1 MMHNFKANCK
11 EQNLKEIRNFVEK
24 VLEQHLIPEVETG
37 LLVLAVDEIC
47 ANLMYHGHNCR
58 ADEVIE
64 ISIIRQTDCL
74 IFEIRDESDDA
85 FDITRYEAPPMQ
97 QVIRERRAGGI
108 GLILVKKIADQL
120 YYAREGRENVCRL
133 VKRI

>member
-1 MMHNFKANCK
+1 MMHSFKANCK

-24 VLEQHLIPEVETG
+24 VLEQYRIPDAETG

-64 ISIIRQTDCL
+64 VSIIRQTDCL